1 MPSSLFSRLFIALL
15 ILSMGTDSAFAQSA
29 SKYTISGYIR
39 DTANGESLIA
49 ATIAVVELS
58 KGTNTNDYGFFS
70 MDLPPGHYTLKVS
83 YVGYQTQMLPIDLTK
98 DTKTNF
104 ELSTSSQAA
113 KEVVVTAEKK
123 DANVTSTAIGRQ
135 ELSIATIKAIP
146 AFMGE
151 VDVLK
156 TLQLLPGVMAAGEGN
171 TGFYVRGGGPDQ
183 NLVLLDEAVVYNT
196 GHLFGFFSV
205 FNSDAVKSVSIEKG
219 SMPAQYGGRLSS
231 VVDVKMNEGNM
242 KKWEISGGIGL
253 IASRLTVQGPIKK
266 DKCSIIVSGRRTYID
281 LLMKPF
287 TNNYQHGQ
295 YAKDG
300 YYFYDLNT
308 KINYILSDKDRLF
321 VSGYF
326 GRDVFNFQA
335 PQGDFTIHFPWGNT
349 TLTSRWN
356 HIFGDKLF
364 MNAMFI
370 YNDYRFDIAS
380 SFRGLLFDVNS
391 DTRDLGAKLAFDY
404 SPLVG
409 HMVKFGLDYTNHK
422 LTPYQTTGIL
432 DSVNIHNT
440 NTSSKYAHE
449 LAAYISDDFEVNK
462 WIKLNIGLRAS
473 IFTLVGPYSKG
484 IFDSAGHKV
493 DSLNYAVDKPVKT
506 YYGLEP
512 RVSARF
518 KVAKSTSIKAGVSLN
533 KQYIHLVSNS
543 TTTLPFDLWVP
554 STLSVKPQMALQ
566 YSIGAFQN
574 FKDDMFETSIEV
586 YYKQLFNQIEYGE
599 NKVVTVDQ
607 DIEDFFVYGKGRSY
621 GAEFFVK
628 KARGKF
634 QGWIGYTLAWTQ
646 RKFASINNNT
656 WFDAKY
662 DRRHDLNVVL
672 MYDINARW
680 KIAATFVYASGNT
693 STLPVQLF
701 YNNGTLH
708 QIYGPRDFYR
718 LPAYHRLDLSAT
730 YILKHKH
737 FPKLHSDINF
747 SIYNAYSRQNPY
759 FVYVDINGNP
769 NTGSVKASLK
779 QVSLFPIL
787 PSITWNFK
795 F

>member
-1 MPSSLFSRLFIALL
+1 M
-15 ILSMGTDSAFAQSA
+15 
-29 SKYTISGYIR
+29 
-39 DTANGESLIA
+39 
-49 ATIAVVELS
+49 
-58 KGTNTNDYGFFS
+58 
-70 MDLPPGHYTLKVS
+70 
-83 YVGYQTQMLPIDLTK
+83 
-98 DTKTNF
+98 
-104 ELSTSSQAA
+104 
-113 KEVVVTAEKK
+113 
-123 DANVTSTAIGRQ
+123 
-135 ELSIATIKAIP
+135 
-146 AFMGE
+146 
-151 VDVLK
+151 
-156 TLQLLPGVMAAGEGN
+156 
-171 TGFYVRGGGPDQ
+171 
-183 NLVLLDEAVVYNT
+183 
-196 GHLFGFFSV
+196 
-205 FNSDAVKSVSIEKG
+205 
-219 SMPAQYGGRLSS
+219 
-231 VVDVKMNEGNM
+231 
-242 KKWEISGGIGL
+242 
-253 IASRLTVQGPIKK
+253 
-266 DKCSIIVSGRRTYID
+266 
-281 LLMKPF
+281 
-287 TNNYQHGQ
+287 
-295 YAKDG
+295 
-300 YYFYDLNT
+300 
-308 KINYILSDKDRLF
+308 
-321 VSGYF
+321 
-326 GRDVFNFQA
+326 
-335 PQGDFTIHFPWGNT
+335 
-349 TLTSRWN
+349 
-356 HIFGDKLF
+356 
-364 MNAMFI
+364 
-370 YNDYRFDIAS
+370 
-380 SFRGLLFDVNS
+380 
-391 DTRDLGAKLAFDY
+391 
-404 SPLVG
+404 
-409 HMVKFGLDYTNHK
+409 
-422 LTPYQTTGIL
+422 
-432 DSVNIHNT
+432 
-440 NTSSKYAHE
+440 
-449 LAAYISDDFEVNK
+449 
-462 WIKLNIGLRAS
+462 
-473 IFTLVGPYSKG
+473 
-484 IFDSAGHKV
+484 
-493 DSLNYAVDKPVKT
+493 
-506 YYGLEP
+506 
-512 RVSARF
+512 SARF